1 MPSGG
6 LNGPRNQL
14 IFLGMFSSW
23 HVTKVKFFIVSTHT
37 RLEGCQFIL
46 TNKVTGL
53 GFAFS

>member
-6 LNGPRNQL
+6 LNGRRNQL